1 MADGGRRPSERSSS
15 WQRRLT
21 GPVDALAAVV
31 VAAGAAVAAS
41 VVAGVT
47 TPTLLLAAQGMP
59 AHWTAATAAIA
70 VLAFVRRRWASAGAA
85 TVVAVAFL
93 ALCLPSAIG
102 DAPPAWAADAP
113 TFRLYAANLRFDNDR
128 ADEAI
133 AAVLDAD
140 ADVVVLNEVV
150 PPHIDLLTSA
160 GAFERYPAHKYWIEP
175 DRLGQ
180 LVMSRL
186 PDSDTHG
193 AELGRGRRSQAVRI
207 DVGGTVVE
215 VWSVHLQSPSTTQWR
230 AEELERGFADLRR
243 AATAT
248 LDDHPD
254 RALVLAGDFNA
265 SSWNRPFQ
273 ELLETGFTDAHDA
286 VGRGL
291 SRSWAPVE
299 LRGIGGPLLRL
310 DHAVFSHGVW
320 PTEVQDLDLPGSDH
334 RSFLVTFAVR
344 PLAA

>member
-1 MADGGRRPSERSSS
+1 M
-15 WQRRLT
+15 
-21 GPVDALAAVV
+21 VVLAA
-31 VAAGAAVAAS
+31 AAAVALS
-41 VVAGVT
+41 IVVGVT
-47 TPTLLLAAQGMP
+47 TPTVLLAAQGMP
-59 AHWTAATAAIA
+59 AHWLAATAAIA
-70 VLAFVRRRWASAGAA
+70 VVALVRRHRVIAGAA

-93 ALCLPSAIG
+93 ALCLPAATG
-102 DAPPAWAADAP
+102 DAPPDWAAEAP
-113 TFRLYAANLRFDNDR
+113 TIRVYAANLRFDNQQIDQ
-128 ADEAI
+128 AIEAVM
-133 AAVLDAD
+133 AVD

-175 DRLGQ
+175 KRLGQ

-186 PDSDTHG
+186 PGSETYG
-193 AELGRGRRSQAVRI
+193 AELGRGRRSQAARI

-215 VWSVHLQSPSTTQWR
+215 VWSVHLQSPSATEWR

-248 LDDHPD
+248 LDEHPD
-254 RALVLAGDFNA
+254 RALILAGDFNA
-265 SSWNRPFQ
+265 STWNRPFRQ
-273 ELLETGFTDAHDA
+273 LVEAGFTDAHDA

-291 SRSWAPVE
+291 SRSWAPIG
-299 LRGIGGPLLRL
+299 LRGVGGQLLRL
-310 DHAVFSHGVW
+310 DHAVFSQGVW

-334 RSFLVTFAVR
+334 RALLVTFAVR